1 VGQIYKEKLDGRAF
15 KERNSLVGS
24 AFFSSKSE
32 NKNITRAQLKKKL
45 TELRQRV
52 IEIKELKKEEPRII
66 QSERDLNSTINTI
79 TDMITIHDNDYN
91 IIYANSSAAKM
102 LKLPSAGTKKLKCY
116 EYYHGS
122 KHPPKDCPSCQ
133 ALKSKILATE
143 EIFEPHLNKN
153 IEIKAFPRTN
163 GKKQTIGSIHIVRD
177 ITEKKQKEE
186 QLRDSREKLRNLAVH
201 LQHVIESERKRIARE
216 IHDELGQELA
226 VLNLEMLKLGKE
238 IPLKQKLVHDKIKSI
253 SKRILSNISTVQ
265 KIVTDL
271 RPALIDKIDFQAAI
285 EWQAEE
291 FQKRT
296 GIKCDFTFDAELIK
310 LDKEQEVAVFRILQE
325 MLTNVVR
332 HADATRVKV
341 MLKEKA
347 GKLIVSVKDNGKGIT
362 EAQITDPKSFGIIGI
377 NERVSFM
384 EGSVA
389 IKGIQNKGTSVT
401 IRIPVHKKNSLIKNR
416 LKKESVCDGKNT
428 HC

>member
-1 VGQIYKEKLDGRAF
+1 VGQLYNKNLDGRAV
-15 KERNSLVGS
+15 KGRNSLVES

-52 IEIKELKKEEPRII
+52 IEIKELKKAETRIF
-66 QSERDLNSTINTI
+66 QSEQDLNSTINTI

-102 LKLPSAGTKKLKCY
+102 LKLPSAGAKKLKCFK
-116 EYYHGS
+116 YYHGS
-122 KHPPKDCPSCQ
+122 KHPPKDCPSCH
-133 ALKSKILATE
+133 ALKSKIPAAE

-153 IEIKAFPRTN
+153 IEIRAFPRTN

-177 ITEKKQKEE
+177 ITEKKQREE
-186 QLRDSREKLRNLAVH
+186 QLRDSRKKLRNLAVH
-201 LQHVIESERKRIARE
+201 LQHVTESERKRIARE

-226 VLNLEMLKLGKE
+226 VLNLEMLQLGKK
-238 IPLKQKLVHDKIKSI
+238 IPRKQKSVHDKINSI

-265 KIVTDL
+265 KIVTEL

-291 FQKRT
+291 FQKHT
-296 GIKCDFTFDAELIK
+296 GIKCNLTFDAELIK
-310 LDKEQEVAVFRILQE
+310 LDKEQEVAIFRILQE
-325 MLTNVVR
+325 MLTNIMR

-347 GKLIVSVKDNGKGIT
+347 GELIVLVKDNGKGIT
-362 EAQITDPKSFGIIGI
+362 EAQIYNPQSFGIIGI
-377 NERVSFM
+377 NERVSSLG
-384 EGSVA
+384 GSFA
-389 IKGIQNKGTSVT
+389 IKGLHNKGTTVA
-401 IRIPVHKKNSLIKNR
+401 IRIPGHQKNPLIKNPA
-416 LKKESVCDGKNT
+416 KKRKSV
-428 HC
+428 

>member
-1 VGQIYKEKLDGRAF
+1 VEQIYNKKLDGRVV
-15 KERNSLVGS
+15 KRRNSLVEA
-24 AFFSSKSE
+24 AFFSSKS
-32 NKNITRAQLKKKL
+32 KNRNIARVQLKK
-45 TELRQRV
+45 ELIEPRQRV
-52 IEIKELKKEEPRII
+52 VEIKELKKAEDRIFLFE
-66 QSERDLNSTINTI
+66 QDLNSTFNTI

-91 IIYANSSAAKM
+91 IIYANSSAVKM

-122 KHPPKDCPSCQ
+122 KYPPKDCPSCQ
-133 ALKSKILATE
+133 SLKSKISAAE

-153 IEIKAFPRTN
+153 IEIRAFPRTN
-163 GKKQTIGSIHIVRD
+163 SKKQTIGSIHIVRD
-177 ITEKKQKEE
+177 ITKKKRKEE

-201 LQHVIESERKRIARE
+201 LQQVTESERKRIARE

-226 VLNLEMLKLGKE
+226 VLNLEMLQLGKE
-238 IPLKQKLVHDKIKSI
+238 IPRKQKSVHDKINSI

-296 GIKCDFTFDAELIK
+296 GIKCNLTFDAELIK

-325 MLTNVVR
+325 MLTNIMR

-347 GKLIVSVKDNGKGIT
+347 GKLIVLVKDNGKGIT
-362 EAQITDPKSFGIIGI
+362 EAQTNNPQSFGIIGI
-377 NERVSFM
+377 NERVSSLG
-384 EGSVA
+384 GSFAV
-389 IKGIQNKGTSVT
+389 KGLHNKGTSVT
-401 IRIPVHKKNSLIKNR
+401 IRIPVHKKNPLIKNPA
-416 LKKESVCDGKNT
+416 KKRKRV
-428 HC
+428 